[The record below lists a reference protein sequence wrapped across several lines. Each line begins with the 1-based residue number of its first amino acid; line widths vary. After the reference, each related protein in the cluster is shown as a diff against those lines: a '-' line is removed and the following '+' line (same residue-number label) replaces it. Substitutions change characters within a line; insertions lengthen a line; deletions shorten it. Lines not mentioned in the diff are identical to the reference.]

1 MSKSNG
7 IFQRGSSHYLRVV
20 LPKTHPLRS
29 SYKSG
34 KVIISLGACSY
45 REALTLAVIK
55 RANIM
60 ESTESIKTQTI
71 KSNLV
76 SSKCNPSAYYLRD
89 VFERWRESK
98 PRSSDAFNAC
108 MRALLLY
115 EEQTKNP
122 LLNELKRVQGDS
134 FRAWLQHPER
144 KTTSKTA
151 HDRFTWVKT
160 LLKYAYLDLECIS
173 RHPWEGIELVKETTN
188 RRRPWTNAELQTLF
202 EQDLFIKHRLP
213 SDKKSGVDAA
223 YWIPLLG
230 IYTGARLSE
239 LVQLQIKDVLIKDEI
254 PAISISNL
262 GTGQQLKTSASV
274 RTIPIHSE
282 LIRLGFLN
290 YLDNIRNEGHESL
303 WQKLNKRKDKP
314 GGYFSNWFSEFR
326 NSIGLTGYPDFHCFR
341 HTVRSQLGEAEV
353 PEHVID
359 AILGHEIKGSTG
371 TKVYTHRTLKTLK
384 QAIELSAVSR
394 HKSLAMLKRYYHPN
408 PELLAEKLG

>member
-34 KVIISLGACSY
+34 KVVISLGACSY

-76 SSKCNPSAYYLRD
+76 SSKRTPSAYYLRD

-98 PRSSDAFNAC
+98 PRSSDAINAC

-122 LLNELKRVQGDS
+122 LIHEITRAQGDS
-134 FRAWLQHPER
+134 FRAWLQQPER

-151 HDRFTWVKT
+151 YDRFTWVKT
-160 LLKYAYLDLECIS
+160 LLKYAYLDLEFIS

-188 RRRPWTNAELQTLF
+188 RRRPWTNAELLKLF
-202 EQDLFIKHRLP
+202 GQDLFTKHKLP
-213 SDKKSGVDAA
+213 SDKKSGFDAA

-239 LVQLQIKDVLIKDEI
+239 LVQLQIKDVLIKDDI
-254 PAISISNL
+254 PVISISNL

-303 WQKLNKRKDKP
+303 WPKLNKRKDKP

-341 HTVRSQLGEAEV
+341 HTVRSQL
-353 PEHVID
+353 
-359 AILGHEIKGSTG
+359 
-371 TKVYTHRTLKTLK
+371 
-384 QAIELSAVSR
+384 
-394 HKSLAMLKRYYHPN
+394 
-408 PELLAEKLG
+408 